1 MLGTP
6 TSGRPVPEDTS
17 GSRRRQAHPQAC
29 LSVLV
34 VGLIA
39 ELDNSTE
46 CVDTFPL
53 RKTHFYSTFIP
64 GTAFVSKKLQ
74 NFYKILTNRCL
85 VLVTVA
91 PIVGIATMS
100 FLDTTRYHQYVQGR
114 SRQTHCR
121 NGHPLTPQNTRLQ
134 TCERNGRTYVV
145 RSCRACER
153 NRRKKLQFTKPAAS

>member
-1 MLGTP
+1 M
-6 TSGRPVPEDTS
+6 
-17 GSRRRQAHPQAC
+17 
-29 LSVLV
+29 LV

-46 CVDTFPL
+46 CFDTFPL

-64 GTAFVSKKLQ
+64 GPAFVSKNLQ
-74 NFYKILTNRCL
+74 NFYKILTNDRLGL
-85 VLVTVA
+85 VNVA
-91 PIVGIATMS
+91 PTVGIATMS
-100 FLDTTRYHQYVQGR
+100 FLDTPRYYQYVQGR

-121 NGHPLTPQNTRLQ
+121 NGHPLTSQNTRLQ